1 MDYVIA
7 GVSGNTGSVA
17 ANALLD
23 AGAKVRVVV
32 RDAAKGAPWRA
43 RGAEVAVADLGD
55 ANALTEALRG
65 AKGAY
70 LLVPPNMAAPDFR
83 AYQRATGEAI
93 VEAVRRSAVPHVVL
107 LSSVGAQHP
116 SGTGPIAGL
125 HPVEK
130 GLAALP
136 NTASTFVRAAYF
148 MENLGGSLGMLA
160 QGVLPTFAPA
170 DVAFPM
176 IATQDIGR
184 TAAQLLR
191 EGASKTTVVELSAA
205 KKYSMDDAAATLST
219 LTGRPVKAQTF
230 PLDAMVPTLSQ
241 VWGEVVHAE
250 VVAAVGAQPDPDA
263 LRRACQERLSAHKV
277 PQRVVVVA
285 DVPMTRTGKVARRE
299 P

>member
-230 PLDAMVPTLSQ
+230 PLDAMVPTLTGMGMPAQIAELYREMTGAMTSGL
-241 VWGEVVHAE
+241 VAFEGTHRTVHGPTPLETVLRAL
-250 VVAAVGAQPDPDA
+250 VAP
-263 LRRACQERLSAHKV
+263 K
-277 PQRVVVVA
+277 
-285 DVPMTRTGKVARRE
+285 
-299 P
+299 